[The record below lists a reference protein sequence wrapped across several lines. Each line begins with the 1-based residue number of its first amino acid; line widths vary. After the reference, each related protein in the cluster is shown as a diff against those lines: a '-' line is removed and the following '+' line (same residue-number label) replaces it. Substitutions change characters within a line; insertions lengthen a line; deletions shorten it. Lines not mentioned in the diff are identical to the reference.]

1 MNISNTFDAM
11 LNMSSDNMSIPY
23 QIYDEVLREDCVKQ
37 SYLKELYN
45 RTFADCLATIDI
57 KIRIRAR
64 NRFTRSEQLCFFTRE
79 YIIKLCTLILERQMD
94 AYHPDCIAIE
104 IMHNY
109 LLHQDDIHVFFKG
122 NKIGY

>member
-57 KIRIRAR
+57 KIRIHAR
-64 NRFTRSEQLCFFTRE
+64 SRFTRTEQLHFFTRE
-79 YIIKLCTLILERQMD
+79 YIIKTMTFILERQLEGD
-94 AYHPDCIAIE
+94 HPDCIAIE
-104 IMHNY
+104 LLY
-109 LLHQDDIHVFFKG
+109 KDLLHQDDIHVFFKG